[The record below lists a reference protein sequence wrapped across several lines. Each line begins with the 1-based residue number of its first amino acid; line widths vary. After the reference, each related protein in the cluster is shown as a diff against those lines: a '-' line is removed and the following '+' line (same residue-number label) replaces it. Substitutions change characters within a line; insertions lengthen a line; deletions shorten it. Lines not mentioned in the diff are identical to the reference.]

1 MFTNLI
7 ISYKTIVSSCKFD
20 RIFYINSSEII
31 FLVNSVDIY
40 SNLRAILSFI
50 LQSEEHKL
58 SYIYLSWIPID
69 PLTLFTPVLKKSAM
83 LNSAG
88 FVWTSSFTTA
98 YVSFIIAK
106 NIFYNKIGR
115 NEIFQCPSSS
125 KLNTF
130 IHRCTPFILSMRIT
144 Y

>member
-7 ISYKTIVSSCKFD
+7 ISNKTIVSSCKFD

-40 SNLRAILSFI
+40 SNLRAVNIS
-50 LQSEEHKL
+50 QSEEHEL

-115 NEIFQCPSSS
+115 NEIFQCPSRS

-130 IHRCTPFILSMRIT
+130 IHRCTPFILSMQIT

>member
-7 ISYKTIVSSCKFD
+7 ISNKTIVSSCKFD

-40 SNLRAILSFI
+40 SNLIS
-50 LQSEEHKL
+50 QSEEHKL

-115 NEIFQCPSSS
+115 NEIFQCPSGS

-130 IHRCTPFILSMRIT
+130 IHRCTPFILSMQIT

>member
-7 ISYKTIVSSCKFD
+7 ISNKTIVSSCKFD
-20 RIFYINSSEII
+20 RIFYINSSEIQ
-31 FLVNSVDIY
+31 FLVNSVDVY
-40 SNLRAILSFI
+40 SNQRVIS
-50 LQSEEHKL
+50 QSEEHKL

-69 PLTLFTPVLKKSAM
+69 PLTLFTPVLKKSDM

-106 NIFYNKIGR
+106 NIFYNKIGLHK
-115 NEIFQCPSSS
+115 IFQFPQGP
-125 KLNTF
+125 N
-130 IHRCTPFILSMRIT
+130 
-144 Y
+144 

>member
-1 MFTNLI
+1 MFTNLV
-7 ISYKTIVSSCKFD
+7 ISNKTIVSSCKFD
-20 RIFYINSSEII
+20 RIFYINSSEIQ
-31 FLVNSVDIY
+31 FLVNSVDVY
-40 SNLRAILSFI
+40 SNMRAVNIS
-50 LQSEEHKL
+50 QSEEHKL

-106 NIFYNKIGR
+106 NIFYNKICV
-115 NEIFQCPSSS
+115 NKIFQSPSRS
-125 KLNTF
+125 KPNTF
-130 IHRCTPFILSMRIT
+130 IYRCVPFMLFM
-144 Y
+144 

>member
-7 ISYKTIVSSCKFD
+7 ISNKTIVSSCKFD
-20 RIFYINSSEII
+20 RIFYINSSEIQ
-31 FLVNSVDIY
+31 FLVISVDVY
-40 SNLRAILSFI
+40 SNLIS
-50 LQSEEHKL
+50 QGEEHKL
-58 SYIYLSWIPID
+58 NYIYLSWIPIE

-106 NIFYNKIGR
+106 NIFYNKIGP
-115 NEIFQCPSSS
+115 NEIFQRPSRS

-130 IHRCTPFILSMRIT
+130 IHRCTPLILSMQIT

>member
-40 SNLRAILSFI
+40 SNLIS
-50 LQSEEHKL
+50 QSEEHKL

-106 NIFYNKIGR
+106 NIFYNKIR
-115 NEIFQCPSSS
+115 LYKIFQSPLRS
-125 KLNTF
+125 KPNTF
-130 IHRCTPFILSMRIT
+130 IHRCVPFMLFMLIA

>member
-7 ISYKTIVSSCKFD
+7 ISNKTIISSCKFD
-20 RIFYINSSEII
+20 RIFYINSSEIQ
-31 FLVNSVDIY
+31 FLVNSIDVY
-40 SNLRAILSFI
+40 SNLIS
-50 LQSEEHKL
+50 QSEEHKL

-106 NIFYNKIGR
+106 NIFYNIICLNK
-115 NEIFQCPSSS
+115 IFQSPSRS
-125 KLNTF
+125 KPNIF
-130 IHRCTPFILSMRIT
+130 IHRCVPFMLFMLIT

>member
-7 ISYKTIVSSCKFD
+7 ISNKTIVSSCKFD
-20 RIFYINSSEII
+20 RIFYINSSEIQ
-31 FLVNSVDIY
+31 FLVNSVDVY
-40 SNLRAILSFI
+40 SNMRAFI
-50 LQSEEHKL
+50 SQREEHKL

-115 NEIFQCPSSS
+115 NEIFQYPSRS

-130 IHRCTPFILSMRIT
+130 IHRCTPFILSMQIT